1 MFRYLIRRLLWACVL
16 FLVITVVTFV
26 IFFMIPVNPAKQA
39 CGQRASERCI
49 LNARKTLGLDKPV
62 YVQYAKFMDRLVVH
76 QNLGKSFV
84 TRRSVNTLVLNAA
97 PVTASLVFGLAVLM
111 GRARGAMVLVVNRS
125 AF

>member
-1 MFRYLIRRLLWACVL
+1 MFRYLIRRLLWAAVL

-49 LNARKTLGLDKPV
+49 QLARHTLGLDKPV
-62 YVQYAKFMDRLVVH
+62 YVQYLKFMDRLALH

-84 TRRSVNTLVLNAA
+84 TRRSVHTLVLNAA
-97 PVTASLVFGLAVLM
+97 PVTASLVFGGPFFWMLFALPI
-111 GRARGAMVLVVNRS
+111 GILS
-125 AF
+125 ALRPR